1 MIDSPVIAAARETI
15 PGLAIHGT
23 GLQGQSQPILLFRQ
37 SQLQKTAPF
46 LFSAL
51 YAPAEDSV
59 PSTNELLY
67 MLSVQWRR
75 WLRHRRRVL
84 ATITLLRD
92 TLADTD
98 ARYAFIRG
106 IPFAERYYIRPKLRV
121 CGDVDLVIPEADRH
135 EVESALMA
143 AGFRLHPCKALH
155 DARVNYVGQTEFRHP
170 DLRMLVD
177 VNWLFTGNGG
187 IGKVSQDMA
196 LVWSRARHVEGA
208 EWRLSH
214 EDEFLNLIR
223 HLGHGHDF
231 DTGMLQ
237 VCVDVAAMLRLCGS
251 EMDWDYVY
259 EQAEVCEFLRILRF
273 FSYFFD
279 EYYRDETMP
288 HLGDFLPRLR
298 VSATDRECRLFSRI
312 VLLPLL
318 RRTSPRKAAFGVFYG
333 NYRVAAKLWALDRFT
348 RMLRMLAWAAWP
360 SRHQLVMITLEYH
373 TESFWKRRLR
383 YYLNPLLP
391 GLPGL
396 FVGATARTFLQFSR
410 AVRKLREFVL
420 GDTASAESALRKK
433 GEGRDVS

>member
-1 MIDSPVIAAARETI
+1 MRSQPELALVVLSAREWGCSPVFRY
-15 PGLAIHGT
+15 GLIKECSDAFA
-23 GLQGQSQPILLFRQ
+23 FRQ
-37 SQLQKTAPF
+37 TCILQKVVSLVYATLSRAAVTENSRFLKTAVIY
-46 LFSAL
+46 LRQ
-51 YAPAEDSV
+51 D
-59 PSTNELLY
+59 
-67 MLSVQWRR
+67 WWR
-75 WLRHRRRVL
+75 WLRHRQRVL
-84 ATITLLRD
+84 AAISVVRTTLNASDCRFL
-92 TLADTD
+92 
-98 ARYAFIRG
+98 FMRG
-106 IPFAERYYIRPKLRV
+106 IPFAKRYYMRPRLRV
-121 CGDVDLVIPEADRH
+121 CGDVDLLIPEEDRYK
-135 EVESALMA
+135 VESALMD

-170 DLRMLVD
+170 ELRMLVD

-187 IGKVSQDMA
+187 IGKVSQDMD
-196 LVWSRARHVEGA
+196 LVWGRARHVAGA

-214 EDEFLNLIR
+214 EDEFLNLVR

-237 VCVDVAAMLRLCGS
+237 VCVDAAAMLRVCGN

-259 EQAEVCEFLRILRF
+259 EQAEASEFLRILRF

-279 EYYRDETMP
+279 EYYRDESMP
-288 HLGDFLPRLR
+288 CLGDFLPRLR
-298 VSATDRECRLFSRI
+298 ASATDRECRLFSRI
-312 VLLPLL
+312 VLFPLL

-396 FVGATARTFLQFSR
+396 SRTPFSARQ
-410 AVRKLREFVL
+410 KL
-420 GDTASAESALRKK
+420 A
-433 GEGRDVS
+433 